1 MERINRIVNS
11 PEYIDWSSKIK
22 QAEKNRIF
30 CGHSFSHFLD
40 VARIMYLETLTKG
53 YDFSKELVYSV
64 ALLHDIGRGIEYSTG
79 ADHSLE
85 GARIAK
91 KLLEDAGFSNHEVN
105 QITLAIANHNAKDTS
120 HKLSQLLQ
128 YADKK
133 SRNCFLCNAQAQ
145 CNWKPQEKN
154 MEVTI

>member
-11 PEYIDWSSKIK
+11 PEYIDWLSKIN

-30 CGHSFSHFLD
+30 CGHGFSHFMD

-53 YDFSKELVYSV
+53 YEFSKELVYSV

-85 GARIAK
+85 GAIIAK
-91 KLLEDAGFSNHEVN
+91 RLLEDAGFCDHEVN
-105 QITLAIANHNAKDTS
+105 QITLAIANHNTKDTS
-120 HKLSQLLQ
+120 HTLSRLLQ
-128 YADKK
+128 FADNK

-145 CNWKPQEKN
+145 CNWKTQDKN
-154 MEVTI
+154 MEVSL